1 MSNSSGL
8 SQYLLVVVRGADVD
22 GDERA
27 RGNDMPSTSVS
38 RVAVRM
44 MPMQRRLPA
53 QAFLDRLRHERAV
66 GAQRV
71 ELVGVRQQAEQAG
84 SLDER

>member
-1 MSNSSGL
+1 
-8 SQYLLVVVRGADVD
+8 
-22 GDERA
+22 
-27 RGNDMPSTSVS
+27 MPSTSVS

-53 QAFLDRLRHERAV
+53 QAFLDRLRHQAAV

-71 ELVGVRQQAEQAG
+71 ELVGIR
-84 SLDER
+84 